1 VSELRFAVLGP
12 VRAWWGDTEL
22 DLGAPQQRAVLAV
35 LLLADGRQ
43 VSLGALVDAL
53 WGPEPPKAAMGTV
66 RTYVSRLR
74 RRLAVGAA
82 DGAQGLIESAGDG
95 YVLHLR
101 PAALDLNLFLRWTAQ
116 AREARGAGDLAQAA
130 VFLRDALALWT
141 GATLAGLPGEYAEA
155 QRARLAELQM
165 AAVEERLVLDIEL
178 GGHVAA
184 AAELRTLLTA
194 HPLRERLS
202 ELLMLA
208 LYRAGR
214 QADALT
220 VFGNA
225 RRTLDEELGID
236 PGPALQHLHQRIL
249 QADEGLIGAT
259 GPQFPA
265 TPQSPATESRPPLSP
280 LVRPAL
286 LPPDLPAF
294 TGRRAE
300 LAQLSS
306 LLDPG
311 APSRPAVVVGAI
323 DGMAGIGKTALAVH
337 WAYQV
342 ADHFPDGQ
350 LYVNLRGFDPS
361 GSVLAPGEA
370 LRSFLDALGVAP
382 QRIPHSLE
390 AQAGLYRSL
399 LRGRRV
405 LVLLDNARDVEQVR
419 PLLPASPGCLVIV
432 TSRHQLTGLITT
444 HDARALTIDGFS
456 PDEARDA
463 LARRLGH
470 GRLGADPAALDE
482 VIELCAGLPLATA
495 LIAARVAAYRDLPLA
510 AIVSE
515 LRDER
520 TRLDVLSAADTVTDV
535 RTVFSWS
542 YRLLSPPAGRLF
554 RMLSV
559 HGGPEFS
566 PYAAGSLAGLPET
579 EIHPLLAELTCA
591 RLITEYR
598 PGRFTSH
605 DLIRVYAAELSV
617 AVDTARDREMA
628 LDRILDHYLHTAHA
642 ARVLLRPDFVPPSP
656 TAARLGVTREE
667 LSNYGQATAWFAAER
682 QVLIAAVSKARD
694 TGHHAHAW
702 KLALTLSQ
710 FFKRQGYCHDWAA
723 TMHTALGAA
732 LAADD
737 RAAEAHVRRS
747 LADAYHFLG
756 RDDEALAE
764 LERTR
769 ELFAELGYVTEH
781 AYLHSN
787 FGTVLTSQGHYDEA
801 INHYRQAQDL
811 YRIIRH
817 EKGQA
822 AALEGTG
829 RCHGLQG
836 RYAEAVAF
844 VEKAMVLYRL
854 LDDRN
859 GESNCWARLGE
870 FRHQLGLYPEARDC
884 QRRALAL
891 CRELGNRADEAEV
904 LASAGDSAFA
914 DGDLT
919 EARDAW
925 DNALVILDELQLPRA
940 DSVRDRLER
949 LSTHSPRPM
958 ASVATKP
965 RTLAVAAVTHRSSHA
980 CDGAMTA
987 NRGQLIRWGNDQHW
1001 LVRSTSEQGTAAARL
1016 RGLRHP
1022 TD

>member
-12 VRAWWGDTEL
+12 VRAWSGDTEL

-53 WGPEPPKAAMGTV
+53 WGPEPPKAAVGTV

-74 RRLAVGAA
+74 HLLAAGAA
-82 DGAQGLIESAGDG
+82 EGAPELIESAGDG
-95 YVLHLR
+95 YALHLR

-116 AREARGAGDLAQAA
+116 AQEARGAANLAQAA
-130 VFLRDALALWT
+130 VFLQDALALWR
-141 GATLAGLPGEYAEA
+141 GAALAGLPGEYAES
-155 QRARLAELQM
+155 QRTRLTELQM
-165 AAVEERLVLDIEL
+165 AAVEERLALDIEL

-184 AAELRTLLTA
+184 AAELRTLLAA

-214 QADALT
+214 QADALA

-249 QADEGLIGAT
+249 QTDEGLIGAA

-265 TPQSPATESRPPLSP
+265 TPQTRTTQPGPPLFP
-280 LVRPAL
+280 LVRPAQ
-286 LPPDLPAF
+286 LPADLPGF
-294 TGRRAE
+294 TGRHAE

-306 LLDPG
+306 LLDPR
-311 APSRPAVVVGAI
+311 APSPSGVVIGAI

-337 WAYQV
+337 WAHQV
-342 ADHFPDGQ
+342 ADRFPDGQ
-350 LYVNLRGFDPS
+350 LHVNLRGFDPS
-361 GSVLAPGEA
+361 GTVLAPGEA

-382 QRIPHSLE
+382 QCIPHGLE

-399 LRGRRV
+399 LHGRRV

-419 PLLPASPGCLVIV
+419 PLLPASPRCLVIV

-444 HDARALTIDGFS
+444 NDARALTVDAFS

-470 GRLGADPAALDE
+470 GRLAADPTALDE
-482 VIELCAGLPLATA
+482 VVQLCAGLPLATA
-495 LIAARVAAYRDLPLA
+495 LVAARVAAHRDLPLA
-510 AIVSE
+510 VIASE

-520 TRLDVLSAADTVTDV
+520 TRLDALSVADTATDV
-535 RTVFSWS
+535 RAVFSWS

-566 PYAAGSLAGLPET
+566 RYAAASLAGLPET
-579 EIHPLLAELTCA
+579 EVRPLLAELTRA

-605 DLIRVYAAELSV
+605 DLIRVYAAELGA
-617 AVDTARDREMA
+617 AVDTVHEREAA
-628 LDRILDHYLHTAHA
+628 LGRLLDHYLHTAHA
-642 ARVLLRPDFVPPSP
+642 AHVLLRPDFVPPSP
-656 TAARLGVTREE
+656 AAARPGVTREE
-667 LSNYGQATAWFAAER
+667 PSDYGQAMAWFAAER
-682 QVLIAAVSKARD
+682 QVLMAAVSKARD

-702 KLALTLSQ
+702 KLALALSQ
-710 FFKRQGYCHDWAA
+710 FVHRQGYFHDWAA
-723 TMHTALGAA
+723 TMRTALGAA
-732 LAADD
+732 LAAGDG
-737 RAAEAHVRRS
+737 AAQAHVRRS
-747 LADAYHFLG
+747 LAGAYHFLG

-769 ELFAELGYVTEH
+769 ELFSELGYVTEH
-781 AYLHSN
+781 AYLHSD
-787 FGTVLTSQGHYDEA
+787 FGTVLASQGHYDEA
-801 INHYRQAQDL
+801 INHYRRAQDL
-811 YRIIRH
+811 YRLIRH

-829 RCHGLQG
+829 RCRGLQG
-836 RYAEAVAF
+836 RYQEAVGF

-870 FRHQLGLYPEARDC
+870 FRHQLGQYPEARDC
-884 QRRALAL
+884 HRRALAL

-904 LASAGDSAFA
+904 LASEGDSALA

-919 EARDAW
+919 AACHAW
-925 DNALVILDELQLPRA
+925 DDALAILDELQLPRA
-940 DSVRDRLER
+940 RAVRDRLTR
-949 LSTHSPRPM
+949 LTEQLPSDK
-958 ASVATKP
+958 AS
-965 RTLAVAAVTHRSSHA
+965 LAAKARSAA
-980 CDGAMTA
+980 
-987 NRGQLIRWGNDQHW
+987 
-1001 LVRSTSEQGTAAARL
+1001 
-1016 RGLRHP
+1016 
-1022 TD
+1022 